1 MILSLII
8 WAAILNGFLLG
19 VLFIASR
26 KRRSFANSLLGCFL
40 LTFVLGAL
48 SDLLPVDAIG
58 RYSLSGYFTLPEVKL
73 LMPVV
78 FFHFVLEKV
87 GRSRSFAGLLK
98 IHYVLAFAL
107 IALTPVNVML
117 SIIQGLTLLDLLG
130 WKILEA
136 LHMGHQYY
144 AFLFTLFIFITALTE
159 TRRYR
164 NLIRDEY
171 ADMTLLQI
179 RWLWQ
184 FIFSM
189 APVILLW
196 GAELLRII
204 LGGTGQSEL
213 TTYAYL
219 FIALFIY
226 LVSYK
231 AFTQHTLFET
241 PAGTP
246 LPDHSGRPPSDTP
259 GFSTGS
265 GSKPDPEKCLGISKE
280 MQEKVYYLN
289 QDLTVHDLAREMDMS
304 ARIISDCVNR
314 HFGKNFNE
322 WVNNYRVDKALELLQ
337 EPENEHLSIEG
348 IGMDSGFK
356 SRSAM
361 YTAFKRKLGKSPGH
375 FRE

>member
-26 KRRSFANSLLGCFL
+26 QRRSFANSLLGFFL
-40 LTFVLGAL
+40 LTFVMGAL
-48 SDLLPVDAIG
+48 SDLFPVDAIG

-73 LMPVV
+73 LLPLL
-78 FFHFVLEKV
+78 FFHFVLAKL
-87 GRSRSFAGLLK
+87 GRSPSYTGLLK
-98 IHYVLAFAL
+98 IHYVLSFAV
-107 IALTPVNVML
+107 IALTPVNVLFSM
-117 SIIQGLTLLDLLG
+117 IRGLTLLDLLG

-136 LHMGHQYY
+136 LHMGQQYY
-144 AFLFTLFIFITALTE
+144 AFLFTLLVFITALAE
-159 TRRYR
+159 TRKYR
-164 NLIRDEY
+164 NLIRDEFT
-171 ADMTLLQI
+171 DMTLLQI
-179 RWLWQ
+179 QWLWQ

-196 GAELLRII
+196 GAELVRII

-226 LVSYK
+226 FVSYK

-241 PAGTP
+241 SASMPNSA
-246 LPDHSGRPPSDTP
+246 DSGRSPLGVPGISSGSDTR
-259 GFSTGS
+259 
-265 GSKPDPEKCLGISKE
+265 PDTEKCTGISEE
-280 MQEKVYYLN
+280 MEEQAYYLN
-289 QDLTVHDLAREMDMS
+289 QDLTVHDLARKMDMS
-304 ARIISDCVNR
+304 ARTISDCVNR

-322 WVNNYRVDKALELLQ
+322 WVNTYRVAKALELL
-337 EPENEHLSIEG
+337 EDPEKEHLSIEG